1 MPLDSFNRGSGEWE
15 QDPKSRRALKILL
28 QRSWLLVVPLIALAW
43 YNTRVLTPQAE
54 KLDEEITKTRAEAEQ
69 QRTKTLSEAR
79 RIQIGMSMLAAL
91 SDTFQVRFTEI
102 DAVIDSVTTL
112 KQAELNDLAWMKSR
126 ADSLRKLYSS
136 NEGRWR
142 DAAVLLPPLQSRID
156 SLAKVVVGREEQ
168 LTNLEAEIRAATDS
182 ADRVLRPDLYRKNTA
197 LLTGPGEFPN
207 RDALP
212 KR

>member
-1 MPLDSFNRGSGEWE
+1 M
-15 QDPKSRRALKILL
+15 
-28 QRSWLLVVPLIALAW
+28 LVVPLIALAW
-43 YNTRVLTPQAE
+43 YNTRVLTPQAK

-79 RIQIGMSMLAAL
+79 RVEIGMSMLAAL

-197 LLTGPGEFPN
+197 LLTGPGNFPN